1 MLLKT
6 LRRGRALTLALLLAG
21 VGTAFGE
28 APHGSPGFA
37 TLDDE
42 PEASQFNV
50 VPTSASAGIVAPTNY
65 SCPVPPFG
73 TVQPQFG
80 PGGAVPPGGVGPVA
94 PNYAGRNPSER
105 GYVTFNTTRGGR
117 CGVPRGACNNGG
129 YWGDQFSRYRCR
141 NQVQS
146 QRLANG
152 LGCTFAF
159 AAPLFWWDAGARK
172 DIIAVNPGYSD
183 PRDSEL
189 YSAQG
194 YGVPIAVPLAP
205 VVRDTYNYGWGLPA
219 SRLTPVATHAVP

>member
-6 LRRGRALTLALLLAG
+6 LRRGRMLALGLLLTS

-28 APHGSPGFA
+28 GPQGRAGYA
-37 TLDDE
+37 TLEDE
-42 PEASQFNV
+42 PDVAQFNSI
-50 VPTSASAGIVAPTNY
+50 VPTNATQSRVMPTNY
-65 SCPVPPFG
+65 SCPVPAFG

-80 PGGAVPPGGVGPVA
+80 PSVA
-94 PNYAGRNPSER
+94 PQVGAGPYGPDYATRRPSER
-105 GYVTFNTTRGGR
+105 GYVTFNEKPGGR
-117 CGVPRGACNNGG
+117 CCGPRGAWYNAEF
-129 YWGDQFSRYRCR
+129 WGNQTSRFRCR

-159 AAPLFWWDAGARK
+159 ASPLLWWDAGARK

-205 VVRDTYNYGWGLPA
+205 VVRDTYNYGWGMPA